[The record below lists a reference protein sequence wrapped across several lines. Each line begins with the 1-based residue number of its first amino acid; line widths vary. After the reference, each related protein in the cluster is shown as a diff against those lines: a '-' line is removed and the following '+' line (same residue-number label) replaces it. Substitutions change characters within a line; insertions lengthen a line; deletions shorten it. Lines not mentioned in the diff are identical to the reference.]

1 MIRMLPA
8 DQKEL
13 IMTTTITSSM
23 KSALVLDAVA
33 SGAMAVLAIGG
44 ASLLAPLLGLPQ
56 ALLFWAGVA
65 MLPWVALLIA
75 LARRQSAPRLIL
87 VDVVALNA
95 LWVAASLALLVSGL
109 VAPTALGTAFVV
121 AQALAVAA
129 FATLQFSALRRATTA
144 AASA

>member
-1 MIRMLPA
+1 MLPA

-13 IMTTTITSSM
+13 IMTTTITPSM
-23 KSALVLDAVA
+23 KTVLVLDAAA
-33 SGAMAVLAIGG
+33 SGAMAVLAIGA

-56 ALLFWAGVA
+56 PLLFWAGVA
-65 MLPWVALLIA
+65 MVPWVALLVV
-75 LARRQSAPRLIL
+75 LARRDTAPRLVL
-87 VDVVALNA
+87 LDVVALNA

-129 FATLQFSALRRATTA
+129 FAALQFSALRRATGAT
-144 AASA
+144 ASA